1 MAGVEFTPMVK
12 LMKRGISSLR
22 RLQWKLTLSY
32 TLVTVAA
39 LLILELILIGVVLV
53 FLNSGTVPLLAAQSF
68 RDDVAPRLEP
78 YFAGDSPD
86 EEGLRDELYFFAG
99 ESGVRGGEGDLR
111 VGEENANVSFTPD
124 EGYLFVIDAE
134 RNLLASAPD
143 LDEYPVGETFEA
155 GDLPGAAPLIEA
167 ALDGEESA
175 SELSVRTG
183 EGRYVSVAPIESGGD
198 EVVGVLAGTFRMP
211 NLTVPVLT
219 VVGVSAV
226 VLLVPAGI
234 IGAIFGL
241 VTARGS
247 ARRLQN
253 LAEAS
258 EAWSKGDFSVVVKDK
273 SRDEIGQLSRDL
285 NHMAAELANLIET
298 RQELAALETRN
309 RFARDL
315 HDSVKQQVFA
325 TSLQVAAAKALIA
338 RDTEAAE
345 THLGQAEELVHGA
358 QKELNLLIHEMRPAA
373 LEDRGLA
380 PALRDYV
387 KSWSERGEMKAGVHV
402 RGEREV
408 SLEVEQAVFR
418 VAQEALA
425 NVARHSGASWAEV
438 ELLYEPDSVTLRVSD
453 DGRGFDPGSPPK
465 SGFGLESMDE
475 RAERLGG
482 TFDIESE
489 AGEGTRA
496 VLTLPT
502 HKTNPNGDGK

>member
-1 MAGVEFTPMVK
+1 MVK
-12 LMKRGISSLR
+12 LVQRGFSSLR

-39 LLILELILIGVVLV
+39 LLILELVLIGVFLV

-78 YFAGDSPD
+78 FLAEDPPNV
-86 EEGLRDELYFFAG
+86 EGLRDELYFFAG
-99 ESGVRGGEGDLR
+99 ESGIRGGEGNFR
-111 VGEENANVSFTPD
+111 VGEDNANVSFTPD
-124 EGYLFVIDAE
+124 EGYLFVVDAE
-134 RNLLASAPD
+134 RNLLASAPS

-155 GDLPGAAPLIEA
+155 GEIPGAEPLISA
-167 ALDGEESA
+167 ALDGEERA
-175 SELSVRTG
+175 GELSVRTE
-183 EGRYVSVAPIESGGD
+183 EGRYISVAPIESGG
-198 EVVGVLAGTFRMP
+198 EVVGAVAGTFRMP
-211 NLTVPVLT
+211 NLTVPVL
-219 VVGVSAV
+219 VFIGVSAV
-226 VLLVPAGI
+226 VLLIPAGI

-241 VTARGS
+241 ITSRGPV
-247 ARRLQN
+247 RRLQN
-253 LAEAS
+253 LADAS

-273 SRDEIGQLSRDL
+273 SKDEIGHLSRDL
-285 NHMAAELANLIET
+285 NHMAAELENLIET

-325 TSLQVAAAKALIA
+325 TSLQVAAAKALLAA
-338 RDTEAAE
+338 RDAGAAE
-345 THLGQAEELVHGA
+345 THLGRAEELVHGA

-438 ELLYEPDSVTLRVSD
+438 ELLYGPDSVTLRVSD
-453 DGRGFDPGSPPK
+453 DGRGFDPGSLPK
-465 SGFGLESMDE
+465 SGFGLESMGE

-482 TFDIESE
+482 SFDIGSE
-489 AGEGTRA
+489 PGEGTRA

-502 HKTNPNGDGK
+502 DRANPNGDDT

>member
-1 MAGVEFTPMVK
+1 MRKFF
-12 LMKRGISSLR
+12 KRGLSSLR

-39 LLILELILIGVVLV
+39 LLILELILIGVFLV

-68 RDDVAPRLEP
+68 RDDVAPRLGP
-78 YFAGDSPD
+78 YLAEDPPNV
-86 EEGLRDELYFFAG
+86 EGLRDELYFFAG
-99 ESGVRGGEGDLR
+99 ESGVHGGEGNFR
-111 VGEENANVSFTPD
+111 VGEDNANVSFTPD
-124 EGYLFVIDAE
+124 EGYLFVVDTE
-134 RNLLASAPD
+134 RNLLASAPG
-143 LDEYPVGETFEA
+143 LDEYPAGETFEA
-155 GDLPGAAPLIEA
+155 GEIPGAEPLISA
-167 ALDGEESA
+167 ALDGEERA
-175 SELSVRTG
+175 GELSVRTE
-183 EGRYVSVAPIESGGD
+183 EGRYISVAPIKSEGG
-198 EVVGVLAGTFRMP
+198 EVVGVVAGTFRMP
-211 NLTVPVLT
+211 NLTVPVL
-219 VVGVSAV
+219 VVIGVSAV

-234 IGAIFGL
+234 IGAVFGL
-241 VTARGS
+241 ITARGP

-273 SRDEIGQLSRDL
+273 SRDEIGHLSRDL
-285 NHMAAELANLIET
+285 NHMAAELENLIET

-325 TSLQVAAAKALIA
+325 TSLQVAAAKAHVVA
-338 RDTEAAE
+338 RDAEAAE

-438 ELLYEPDSVTLRVSD
+438 ELLYGPDSVTLRVSD
-453 DGRGFDPGSPPK
+453 DGRGFDPGILPK
-465 SGFGLESMDE
+465 SGFGLESMGE

-482 TFDIESE
+482 SFDIGSE
-489 AGEGTRA
+489 PGDGTRA

-502 HKTNPNGDGK
+502 GKANPNGDESQ

>member
-1 MAGVEFTPMVK
+1 MTMK
-12 LMKRGISSLR
+12 LVKRGLAPLR
-22 RLQWKLTLSY
+22 KLQWKLTLSY

-39 LLILELILIGVVLV
+39 LLILELIVIGVVLV
-53 FLNSGTVPLLAAQSF
+53 FLNSGSVPLLVAQSF
-68 RDDVAPRLEP
+68 RDDFAPRLEP
-78 YFAGDSPD
+78 YFSGDSVD

-99 ESGVRGGEGDLR
+99 ESGIQGGEGDFR
-111 VGEENANVSFTPD
+111 TGEDGASLSFTPE
-124 EGYLFVIDAE
+124 EGYLFVLDAE
-134 RNLLASAPD
+134 RRLLASAPD
-143 LDEYPVGETFEA
+143 LDEYPVGETFE
-155 GDLPGAAPLIEA
+155 GREIPGTAPLIDA
-167 ALDGEESA
+167 ALAGEESA
-175 SELSVRTG
+175 SELSARTD
-183 EGRYVSVAPIESGGD
+183 EGRYISVAPIESDGR
-198 EVVGVLAGTFRMP
+198 VVGVLAGTFRMP
-211 NLTVPVLT
+211 NLTVPVLGII
-219 VVGVSAV
+219 GVSAV
-226 VLLVPAGI
+226 ALLVPAGM

-241 VTARGS
+241 VTARGP

-258 EAWSKGDFSVVVKDK
+258 EAWSRGDFSVSVADDSK
-273 SRDEIGQLSRDL
+273 DEIGHLSRDL

-325 TSLQVAAAKALIA
+325 TSLQVAAAKALLSA
-338 RDTEAAE
+338 NDPESAE
-345 THLGQAEELVHGA
+345 THLAQAEDLVHGA

-387 KSWSERGEMKAGVHV
+387 KNWSERGEIEAGVHV
-402 RGEREV
+402 RGERRA

-425 NVARHSGASWAEV
+425 NVTRHSEASWVEV
-438 ELLYEPDSVTLRVSD
+438 ELLYDPDSVTLRVSD
-453 DGRGFDPGSPPK
+453 DGRGFDAKDPPK
-465 SGFGLESMDE
+465 SGFGLESMGE

-482 TFDIESE
+482 EFRIESSP
-489 AGEGTRA
+489 GEGTRA

-502 HKTNPNGDGK
+502 NKANPNGDESR